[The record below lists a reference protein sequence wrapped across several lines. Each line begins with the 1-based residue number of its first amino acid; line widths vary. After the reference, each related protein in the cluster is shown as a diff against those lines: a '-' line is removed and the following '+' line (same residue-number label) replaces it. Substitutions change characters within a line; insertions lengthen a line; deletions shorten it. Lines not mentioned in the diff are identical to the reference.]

1 MRLLRRS
8 ERHRK
13 MLDWCIKGGSRG
25 YITTQRI
32 DWDIGLPNSGWTMT
46 IEAGR
51 EFESSV
57 PRWLWWAWSPDDPR
71 FLKSALVHD
80 ALLERGYKPAFA
92 DSQWIEAA
100 LSEHAPEWKTKAGYI
115 FMVIRRMIKW
125 RAVYV

>member
-1 MRLLRRS
+1 
-8 ERHRK
+8 
-13 MLDWCIKGGSRG
+13 
-25 YITTQRI
+25 
-32 DWDIGLPNSGWTMT
+32 MT

-51 EFESSV
+51 GFESSV

-71 FLKSALVHD
+71 FLKSALIHD
-80 ALLERGYKPAFA
+80 ELLERGYKPAFA

-125 RAVYV
+125 RAVYVS